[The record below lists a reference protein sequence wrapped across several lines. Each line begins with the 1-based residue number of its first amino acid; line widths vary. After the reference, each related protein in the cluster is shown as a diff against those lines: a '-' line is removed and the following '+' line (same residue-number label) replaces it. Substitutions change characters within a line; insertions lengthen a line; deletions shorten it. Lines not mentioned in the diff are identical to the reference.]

1 MSYTYKRLSQ
11 WYWSEAAIKE
21 VEPHIGVDVEEAGY
35 VDVVREGGGQTQ
47 DTNHALGALHLKHHH
62 RNISIK
68 RSASKIKQMISM
80 LD

>member
-1 MSYTYKRLSQ
+1 MSCTYKRLSQ
-11 WYWSEAAIKE
+11 WYGSEPAIKE
-21 VEPHIGVDVEEAGY
+21 VKPHIGVDVEKAGH

-47 DTNHALGALHLKHHH
+47 DPDHTLGTLHLKHHH

-68 RSASKIKQMISM
+68 GSASKIRQITSM

>member
-1 MSYTYKRLSQ
+1 MSCTYKCLSQ
-11 WYWSEAAIKE
+11 WYGSEPAIKE
-21 VEPHIGVDVEEAGY
+21 VEPHVGVDMEEAGH

-47 DTNHALGALHLKHHH
+47 DPNHALGALHLKHHH

-68 RSASKIKQMISM
+68 RSASKIRQITLM